1 MKKFLRVL
9 PLIVVCLTNVLFSHQ
24 PSPILMD
31 LGFTFEDKLLHISAF
46 FVLGI
51 SLQFALSA
59 WKMPKIYRI
68 IIILF
73 FGAIWGMLDEIHQ
86 SFVPNRTAAL
96 DDWIADV
103 IGIVLSLIFLRFF
116 NYKEQTNELPTSAN

>member
-1 MKKFLRVL
+1 MKKYFRVL

-51 SLQFALSA
+51 ALLFALSPF
-59 WKMPKIYRI
+59 KMPKLYRI
-68 IIILF
+68 LIVIS
-73 FGAIWGMLDEIHQ
+73 FGAVWGLLDEVHQ

-103 IGIVLSLIFLRFF
+103 IGVILSLLFLRFF
-116 NYKEQTNELPTSAN
+116 VTKEPLNELPTP

>member
-1 MKKFLRVL
+1 MKKYFRVL

-51 SLQFALSA
+51 ALLFALSPF
-59 WKMPKIYRI
+59 KMPKLYRI
-68 IIILF
+68 LIVIS
-73 FGAIWGMLDEIHQ
+73 FGAVWGLLDEVHQ

-103 IGIVLSLIFLRFF
+103 IGVILSLLFIRFF
-116 NYKEQTNELPTSAN
+116 FTKEPSNELPTPQN

>member
-1 MKKFLRVL
+1 MKKYFRVL

-51 SLQFALSA
+51 ALLLALSPF
-59 WKMPKIYRI
+59 KMPRLYRI
-68 IIILF
+68 LIVIS
-73 FGAIWGMLDEIHQ
+73 FGAVWGLLDEVHQ

-103 IGIVLSLIFLRFF
+103 IGVILSLLFLRFF
-116 NYKEQTNELPTSAN
+116 VTKGHSNELPTPQN

>member
-1 MKKFLRVL
+1 MKKYFRVL
-9 PLIVVCLTNVLFSHQ
+9 PLIVVCCTNVLFSHQ

-51 SLQFALSA
+51 ALLLALSPF
-59 WKMPKIYRI
+59 KMPKLYRI
-68 IIILF
+68 LIVIS
-73 FGAIWGMLDEIHQ
+73 FGAVWGLLDEVHQ

-103 IGIVLSLIFLRFF
+103 IGVILSLLFLRFF
-116 NYKEQTNELPTSAN
+116 VTKEHSNELPTPQN

>member
-1 MKKFLRVL
+1 MKKYFRVL

-51 SLQFALSA
+51 ALLFALSPF
-59 WKMPKIYRI
+59 KMPKLYRI
-68 IIILF
+68 LIVIS
-73 FGAIWGMLDEIHQ
+73 FGAVWGLLDEVHQ

-103 IGIVLSLIFLRFF
+103 IGVILSLLFIRFF
-116 NYKEQTNELPTSAN
+116 VTKEPSNELPTPQK

>member
-1 MKKFLRVL
+1 MKKYFRVL

-51 SLQFALSA
+51 ALLFALSPF
-59 WKMPKIYRI
+59 KMPKFYRI
-68 IIILF
+68 IIVIS
-73 FGAIWGMLDEIHQ
+73 FGAIWGLLDEVHQ

-103 IGIVLSLIFLRFF
+103 IGVILSLLFLRFF
-116 NYKEQTNELPTSAN
+116 VTKEPNNELPTPQN

>member
-1 MKKFLRVL
+1 MKKYFRVL

-31 LGFTFEDKLLHISAF
+31 LGFTFEDKFLHISAF

-51 SLQFALSA
+51 AVLFALSSFT
-59 WKMPKIYRI
+59 MPKLYRI
-68 IIILF
+68 LIVIS
-73 FGAIWGMLDEIHQ
+73 FGAVWGLLDEVHQ

-103 IGIVLSLIFLRFF
+103 IGIIISLLFLRFF
-116 NYKEQTNELPTSAN
+116 VTKEPSNELPTSKN

>member
-9 PLIVVCLTNVLFSHQ
+9 PLIAICLTNVLFSHQ

-59 WKMPKIYRI
+59 WKMPKLYRI

-73 FGAIWGMLDEIHQ
+73 FGAIWGMLDEFHQ

-116 NYKEQTNELPTSAN
+116 NYKEPTNELPTSTN

>member
-9 PLIVVCLTNVLFSHQ
+9 PLIAVCLTNVLFSHQ

-51 SLQFALSA
+51 AMLFALSPY
-59 WKMPKIYRI
+59 KLPKIYRI
-68 IIILF
+68 LIVIS
-73 FGAIWGMLDEIHQ
+73 FGAIWGLLDEVHQ

-103 IGIVLSLIFLRFF
+103 IGVILSLLFLRFF
-116 NYKEQTNELPTSAN
+116 VTKSQSNELSTPQN

>member
-1 MKKFLRVL
+1 MKKYFRVL

-51 SLQFALSA
+51 ALLLALSPF
-59 WKMPKIYRI
+59 KMPKLYRI
-68 IIILF
+68 LIVIS
-73 FGAIWGMLDEIHQ
+73 FGAVWGLLDEVHQ

-103 IGIVLSLIFLRFF
+103 IGVILSLLFLRFF
-116 NYKEQTNELPTSAN
+116 VTKEPTNELPTSQN

>member
-9 PLIVVCLTNVLFSHQ
+9 PLIAVCLTNVLFSHQ

-51 SLQFALSA
+51 ALLFALSPY
-59 WKMPKIYRI
+59 KMPNIYRI
-68 IIILF
+68 LIVIS
-73 FGAIWGMLDEIHQ
+73 FGAIWGLLDEVHQ

-103 IGIVLSLIFLRFF
+103 IGVIFSLLFLRFF
-116 NYKEQTNELPTSAN
+116 VTKPQSNELPTPQN

>member
-1 MKKFLRVL
+1 MKKILRVL

-51 SLQFALSA
+51 SLLFALSA
-59 WKMPKIYRI
+59 YKMPKYYRI
-68 IIILF
+68 IIVIF

-103 IGIVLSLIFLRFF
+103 IGILISLLFIRFF
-116 NYKEQTNELPTSAN
+116 YFKEPVNELPTSTN